1 MKTLLEIIITIVG
14 YLLLSDCKIIVDY
27 NKVYSK
33 CIPSSNYAPYQ
44 ESFDCSW
51 WCSTN
56 IIFVIISILTNC
68 YNGYNTL
75 Q

>member
-1 MKTLLEIIITIVG
+1 MQSYPLKSWTFWISQMKTLLEIIITIVG

-51 WCSTN
+51 
-56 IIFVIISILTNC
+56 
-68 YNGYNTL
+68 
-75 Q
+75 